1 MAKITLDAVSKSYD
15 KRAVLQDLTL
25 TVDHGE
31 CFTLLGPSGCGKTVL
46 LRLIAGFEIPDD
58 GLIHIGDDLVA
69 KAGEASIPP
78 DRRDLGVVFQDYAV
92 WPHMTVFQNVSYPL
106 KLAKA
111 PQEELEKKT
120 RHAIGLVN
128 MLGLEERL
136 PSELSGGQQQRVALA
151 RALVAQPS
159 IMLLDEPLSNLDANL
174 REEMRFEIK
183 ELQHKLDITVFYV
196 THDQEIALAI
206 SDRMAIMDKK
216 GKIRQ
221 IGTPVEIYE
230 KPADMFVFN
239 FVGVAN
245 FISVNKQ
252 GNTLCTG
259 TGSQAIPWE
268 MPEDI
273 ASTTMNWIAGC
284 RPSDVIIARPA
295 SAATEGKYLRGVI
308 KRASFLGAMMD
319 YLVEIDGAHL
329 RTALETHY
337 AVSNDLLFKEGEECA
352 ITFHNL
358 HWFDA
363 AHMSE
368 ITE

>member
-1 MAKITLDAVSKSYD
+1 MATIHLDGVTKSYD
-15 KRAVLQDLTL
+15 KHVVFSDLSL

-46 LRLIAGFEIPDD
+46 MRLIAGFETPNGGSIA
-58 GLIHIGDDLVA
+58 IGDTKVA
-69 KAGEASIPP
+69 DASGESVPP

-106 KLAKA
+106 KLAKV
-111 PQEELEKKT
+111 PQEQLT
-120 RHAIGLVN
+120 AQAMQAISLVN
-128 MLGLEERL
+128 LNGLENRL

-151 RALVAQPS
+151 RALVARPS

-206 SDRMAIMDKK
+206 SDRMAIMDMN

-221 IGTPVEIYE
+221 IGSPTEIYE
-230 KPADMFVFN
+230 RPVDMFVFN
-239 FVGVAN
+239 FMGVAN
-245 FISVNKQ
+245 FITVNKN
-252 GNTLCTG
+252 GGAYCAG
-259 TGSQAIPWE
+259 TGGQAMPWE
-268 MPEDI
+268 APPDDPAVPE
-273 ASTTMNWIAGC
+273 WIAGC
-284 RPSDVIIARPA
+284 RPSDVIIARPGA
-295 SAATEGKYLRGVI
+295 GTGKSLRGTI

-319 YLVEIDGAHL
+319 YLVAIDGAHL
-329 RTALETHY
+329 RTELPTHT
-337 AVSNDLLFKEGEECA
+337 AISDNLVFEEGEPCE
-352 ITFHNL
+352 IRFHDL

-363 AHMSE
+363 RHMAE
-368 ITE
+368 VTE